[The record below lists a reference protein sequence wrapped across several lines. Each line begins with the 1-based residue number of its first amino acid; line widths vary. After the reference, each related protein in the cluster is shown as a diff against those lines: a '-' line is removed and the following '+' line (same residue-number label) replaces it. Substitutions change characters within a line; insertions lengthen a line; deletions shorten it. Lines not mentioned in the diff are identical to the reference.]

1 MRVMPRATRRAPVLV
16 LQLQGVLLRRRREA
30 YISPW
35 MEISL
40 KWSSCGSCHDGSKCA
55 ILIFVGKVHNAL
67 HVEFTVKRTTE
78 VIHNGNNGRFQ
89 RRVRGIFPPIKE
101 GDIITGT
108 VIAVSEE
115 EITLDLKYYAQGII
129 KVEDFSNDPDFAVLE
144 QIHAGDDI
152 GQLW

>member
-1 MRVMPRATRRAPVLV
+1 MVTDIFCSGYGIMVCIIYHSGNKQSIPKCGCLLYTSPATRRVPVLG

-89 RRVRGIFPPIKE
+89 RRVRGIFPPDQR
-101 GDIITGT
+101 GRHYHRNCHC
-108 VIAVSEE
+108 SE
-115 EITLDLKYYAQGII
+115 
-129 KVEDFSNDPDFAVLE
+129 
-144 QIHAGDDI
+144 
-152 GQLW
+152 